1 MAIPAIRSDECVDA
15 VVDQYARLVYRLALS
30 HVKNKSDADDVFQNV
45 FLQYISKTRGFV
57 CSKRG
62 YGLSR
67 ERRRGCES

>member
-1 MAIPAIRSDECVDA
+1 
-15 VVDQYARLVYRLALS
+15 
-30 HVKNKSDADDVFQNV
+30 VFQNV